1 MLNKKNIVIFSSGN
15 GTNAQAIIRH
25 FKDSAIAQVSL
36 VVSNKGDAPVL
47 IKASQSG
54 VPIMILDKKEYF
66 AAHELVEFL
75 KKEKTDVIVLAGF
88 MLLIPASLT
97 NAFPNNIVNIHPAL
111 LPAYGGKGMYGQ
123 YVHGAVIK
131 NKEKESGIT
140 IHYVNE
146 KYDEGKIILQEK
158 CKIEP
163 GDTPEILAGKIHV
176 LEHKYYPITIERLLA
191 EK

>member
-15 GTNAQAIIRH
+15 GTNAHAIINH
-25 FKDSAIAQVSL
+25 FKDSEIAQVGL

-47 IKASQSG
+47 MKASQSG

-66 AAHELVEFL
+66 ATKELVEFL
-75 KKEKTDVIVLAGF
+75 QKEKTDLIVLAGF
-88 MLLIPASLT
+88 MLLVPDTLT
-97 NAFPNNIVNIHPAL
+97 KAFPNKIVNIHPAL
-111 LPAYGGKGMYGQ
+111 LPAYGGKGMYGHH
-123 YVHGAVIK
+123 VHEAVIK

-158 CKIEP
+158 CKIEES
-163 GDTPEILAGKIHV
+163 DTPETLAQKIHII
-176 LEHKYYPITIERLLA
+176 EHKLYPVVIEKLM
-191 EK
+191 K